1 MRTSMNVSLPPD
13 LKQWVDEQ
21 VKAGG
26 YGTAS
31 EYLRDVLRR
40 ARERQARR
48 QLDATLVQAVDAGA
62 TTVMD
67 EGDWASIRQAAKAS
81 AAAARPRKPRT

>member
-1 MRTSMNVSLPPD
+1 MNVSLPKE
-13 LKQWVDEQ
+13 LKKWVDEQ
-21 VKAGG
+21 VKSGG

-48 QLDATLVQAVDAGA
+48 NVDEKLIEALESGPATM
-62 TTVMD
+62 MD
-67 EGDWASIRQAAKAS
+67 ERDWASIRRAAKAG
-81 AAAARPRKPRT
+81 APPRSKAKR